1 VPPGIHA
8 LDLLYTFYPFT
19 LTIYGKEL
27 DIPIP
32 IHHAKALQSYFVSFV
47 KYGDPNVERGPETI
61 AWDRF
66 GEKKNIVDTTLH
78 GFRRALD
85 NEVSDLRCG
94 FWQRAPYT

>member
-1 VPPGIHA
+1 
-8 LDLLYTFYPFT
+8 
-19 LTIYGKEL
+19 
-27 DIPIP
+27 
-32 IHHAKALQSYFVSFV
+32 
-47 KYGDPNVERGPETI
+47 VERGPETI